1 MGYDLNRVAVKPSHF
16 HRVSMGITVK
26 FHRTIIPL
34 AASLAASGTLI
45 YINVTF
51 LSSFSL
57 LVKIQANGD

>member
-1 MGYDLNRVAVKPSHF
+1 
-16 HRVSMGITVK
+16 MGITVK

-57 LVKIQANGD
+57 LVKIQENGD